1 METSCPGLHTLDGKR
16 KASDA
21 SDNPIFKKRIKNSH
35 TVSPEKDKK
44 ALNIVPFP
52 EKVCFRISRQ

>member
-1 METSCPGLHTLDGKR
+1 MKTRCPGLYIPDGKR

-21 SDNPIFKKRIKNSH
+21 SDGPIFKKRIKNSH

-52 EKVCFRISRQ
+52 EKVCF

>member
-1 METSCPGLHTLDGKR
+1 METGCPGSHILDGKR

-21 SDNPIFKKRIKNSH
+21 SDGPIFKKRIKNSH

-52 EKVCFRISRQ
+52 EKVRSRVPR